1 MDIYQAIIQGLIQ
14 GLAEFLPVSSSG
26 HLILVSSIYKNI
38 VGKELASGG
47 HQEIFFD
54 IMLHLGTL
62 IAVLIYFRTDIKNLL
77 TSFIISVK
85 NKSINSN
92 EESKFFLNVLAGTL
106 ATIAVFYP
114 FKDIAETLVQKPAY
128 VGIALIIAGT
138 VLFSTE
144 FISNKFN
151 QKINLVGWK
160 RAVAIGIAQAL
171 AGIFHGLS
179 RSGLTISTG
188 LATGLSRTTA
198 ARFSF
203 LLSIPIILLAV
214 VSESLSFIKTGEI
227 ANFNWSAIITGTLI
241 AMVVG
246 YFCIKY
252 FIKFLS
258 NNKLNVFAIY
268 CWTVGLASI
277 LYFGIYMK
285 GF

>member
-1 MDIYQAIIQGLIQ
+1 MDMIQAIIQGLIQ
-14 GLAEFLPVSSSG
+14 GLAEFLPISSSG

-38 VGKELASGG
+38 MGKELASGG
-47 HQEIFFD
+47 HQEVFFD

-62 IAVLIYFRTDIKNLL
+62 IAVLVYFREDIKNLL
-77 TSFIISVK
+77 TNFIISIK
-85 NKSINSN
+85 NNTLKTN
-92 EESKFFLNVLAGTL
+92 EESKFFLNVMVGTI

-114 FKDIAETLVQKPAY
+114 FKDVAETLIQKPAY
-128 VGIALIIAGT
+128 VGISLIIAGT

-151 QKINLVGWK
+151 QKITLVGWK
-160 RAVAIGIAQAL
+160 RAAAIGTAQAL

-188 LATGLSRTTA
+188 LATGLNRVTA

-214 VSESLSFIKTGEI
+214 VSESVSFIKTGEI
-227 ANFNWSAIITGTLI
+227 SGFNWSAILTGTLI
-241 AMVVG
+241 AALVG
-246 YFCIKY
+246 YFCVKY

-258 NNKLNVFAIY
+258 NNKLNIFAIY
-268 CWTVGLASI
+268 CWTVGLASL
-277 LYFGIYMK
+277 LYFGVYLK